1 LTKNRYP
8 GLVVAGLQSSDGKT
22 AITCLLLAALRA
34 RGVPVQPF
42 KAGPDFIDP
51 GYHSRFAG
59 VASRNLDSWLMGDD
73 GIIDEVLAAGWDR
86 VSIVEGVMGLFDG
99 SDAKSDEGS
108 TLALA
113 RLLDCP
119 VVLVVAAKK
128 SGRSLAVA
136 LRGFIQE
143 AGCDRI
149 AGVILNGVSGSSHT
163 DYLREA
169 IGPLALPVLGALPF
183 CPDLAWPERHLGL
196 QASQERPL
204 PSWQALASL
213 AEQYLDVN
221 DVLKLACRSV
231 APLESRPWSVP
242 GLRGRPG
249 LEREALLAADR
260 TRSSGDGSCS
270 LGDERTEF
278 KVGLASEA
286 RSNRT
291 KLRIGVA
298 MDEAFHFYYQAN
310 FDFLRNAGAELVKFS
325 PLQDSALPSDLDAL
339 FIGGGF
345 PEVFAP
351 QLAENNSM
359 RAELRSAIGQGLNC
373 YAECGGLML
382 LAEELITL
390 DQKVYPM
397 AGVIPG
403 AVQMTESLK
412 HFGYCVCSESKTNP
426 GLRFHGHEF
435 HHSLWSDEQEHAN
448 LWSVRRKRSGNCRQ
462 EGFFA
467 RNLHASYVHLHFR
480 TSGAVVEP
488 FLNPEGNHGL

>member
-1 LTKNRYP
+1 M
-8 GLVVAGLQSSDGKT
+8 QSTDGKT
-22 AITCLLLAALRA
+22 AITCMLLAALRA

-42 KAGPDFIDP
+42 KVGPDFIDP
-51 GYHSRFAG
+51 GYHARFAG

-73 GIIDEVLAAGWDR
+73 GIIDEVLAAGRDR

-108 TLALA
+108 TMALA
-113 RLLDCP
+113 RLLDRP
-119 VVLVVAAKK
+119 VVLVVTAKK

-143 AGCDRI
+143 AGSDRI

-169 IGPLALPVLGALPF
+169 IEPLALPVLGALPF
-183 CPDLAWPERHLGL
+183 YPDLAWPERHLGL
-196 QASQERPL
+196 QASQERSL
-204 PSWQALASL
+204 PSWEALASL
-213 AEQYLDVN
+213 AEKYLDVN
-221 DVLKLACRSV
+221 AILEVARRSV
-231 APLESRPWSVP
+231 TPLESRPWSVP
-242 GLRGRPG
+242 RLRGRAGRDPEG
-249 LEREALLAADR
+249 LLAADGR
-260 TRSSGDGSCS
+260 YSSTDGSSS
-270 LGDERTEF
+270 LRDERNEF

-286 RSNRT
+286 GST
-291 KLRIGVA
+291 GAKLRIGVA

-310 FDFLRNAGAELVKFS
+310 LDYLTKAGAELVKFS
-325 PLQDSALPSDLDAL
+325 PLQDSALPPNLDAL

-345 PEVFAP
+345 PEVFAA

-359 RAELRSAIGQGLNC
+359 RAELRSAIEQGLNC
-373 YAECGGLML
+373 YVECGGLML

-390 DQKVYPM
+390 DQRVYPM

-412 HFGYCVCSESKTNP
+412 HFGYCVCSESKTSFARY
-426 GLRFHGHEF
+426 GATGSDYRYHGHEF
-435 HHSLWSDEQEHAN
+435 HHSLWLGEQEHAN

-467 RNLHASYVHLHFR
+467 PNLHASYVHLHFR

-488 FLNPEGNHGL
+488 FLNRERSERL

>member
-1 LTKNRYP
+1 M
-8 GLVVAGLQSSDGKT
+8 QSSDGKT
-22 AITCLLLAALRA
+22 AITCMLLAALRA

-42 KAGPDFIDP
+42 KVGPDFIDP
-51 GYHSRFAG
+51 GYHTHIAG
-59 VASRNLDSWLMGDD
+59 VTSRNLDAWLMGDD
-73 GIIDEVLAAGWDR
+73 GIIDEVWATGRDR

-108 TLALA
+108 TMELA
-113 RLLDCP
+113 RLLDRP
-119 VVLVVAAKK
+119 VVLVVTAKK

-143 AGCDRI
+143 AGPDRI

-163 DYLREA
+163 EYLREA
-169 IGPLALPVLGALPF
+169 IEPLALPVLGALPF

-213 AEQYLDVN
+213 AEQYLDVKAI
-221 DVLKLACRSV
+221 LKLAQRDPAVSERS
-231 APLESRPWSVP
+231 
-242 GLRGRPG
+242 LRMTTD
-249 LEREALLAADR
+249 ERELIA
-260 TRSSGDGSCS
+260 TG
-270 LGDERTEF
+270 
-278 KVGLASEA
+278 
-286 RSNRT
+286 
-291 KLRIGVA
+291 LRIGVA

-310 FDFLRNAGAELVKFS
+310 LDYLTNAGAELVKFS
-325 PLQDSALPSDLDAL
+325 PLHDSALPPDLDAL

-359 RAELRSAIGQGLNC
+359 RAELRSAIEQGLKC

-412 HFGYCVCSESKTNP
+412 HFGYCVCSESKTSP
-426 GLRFHGHEF
+426 DLGFQGHEF
-435 HHSLWSDEQEHAN
+435 HHSLWSGEQEHAN

-467 RNLHASYVHLHFR
+467 PNLHASFVHLHFR

-488 FLNPEGNHGL
+488 FLNREGSHGL